1 MRSIALVAGLLLT
14 GCTFLSGVDGYRTE
28 QRSLDGGPAPD
39 AEVGT
44 EADAGD
50 EGAVVGDDAAASCFT
65 LTVTAT
71 VPVKLNVGGQD
82 VAVPYG
88 VCLSAGTAVRIDKA
102 QGPADVDFSACP
114 ATPLRAKRCA
124 FAMPASDVTIH
135 VQ

>member
-1 MRSIALVAGLLLT
+1 MRSVVWGAVSLLT

-39 AEVGT
+39 AEVRT
-44 EADAGD
+44 EVDAGD
-50 EGAVVGDDAAASCFT
+50 EGAVVGDDAAVSCFT

-82 VAVPYG
+82 APVPYG
-88 VCLSAGTAVRIDKA
+88 VCLGAGTAVRIDKA
-102 QGPADVDFSACP
+102 QGPGDVSFSACP
-114 ATPLRAKRCA
+114 STPLRAKRCE
-124 FAMPASDVTIH
+124 FAMPANDVTIH